1 MPRGRPPKPR
11 LRADILSD
19 VSALENV
26 EVADGIPHPDDLPA
40 SLSPGRG
47 PYKCETCDK
56 EFPRWAPYK
65 RHQKTHAFDKPHR
78 CDQCDASFNVE
89 YNLILH
95 KSIHSLYDLVCPDC
109 HKKFSRVASLKAHIM
124 LHEKEEYL
132 MCSECGD
139 EFNLQSELDRHIQE
153 HREEEAGERVYPC
166 RICTKE
172 FTRTSLLKEHMKSH
186 YKIRTNLLMT
196 KHQKRSIDRSAFSNE
211 CCHCGKSFQKPSQLE
226 RHIRI
231 HTGERPYKCEDCGKA
246 FNQKGAL
253 QVHMVKHTGE
263 KPYICEYCPGA
274 FSQKGNLRAHIA
286 RVHTENKALE
296 KTYECEE
303 CSCVFKKLGSL
314 NAHISRMH
322 SEAPPP
328 TQVQISPLKSGLDP
342 SKGGDITHIASGQSS
357 TAVTDVIQQLL
368 ELSEQQSSDNPEGTQ
383 QQIQQIAIDGNISSD
398 ILQQALENSGL
409 TAVPV
414 DNQQGIGE
422 KIRSEVMVIKRI
434 KRITIGRLHTCT
446 YCSKGF
452 RKPSDLVRHI
462 RIHTHEKPFKCHQCF
477 RAFAVKSTLT
487 AHLKTH
493 TGLKEFRCHVCE
505 KMFSTQGSLK
515 VHMRLHTGV
524 KPFDCPHC
532 DKKFRTSGHRKSHI
546 ASHFKEQSPRK
557 PRKVSKPRPPKSDIP
572 LPDIP
577 MQEPILITDTGLIQ
591 QPPRNSQMYNQYL
604 GNGLQQA
611 GSVDRPYKCSY
622 CSKGFKK
629 SSHLKQHTRSHT
641 GEKPYKCL
649 QCERSF
655 VSTGVLK
662 AHIRTHS
669 GVKAYKCLI
678 CDGTFT
684 TNGSLKRHMSTHSE
698 VRPFMCPYCQKT
710 FKTAVNCKK
719 HMKTHRHELAMQ
731 AAQQD
736 QQHPQQQPQPQQEI
750 TINTQPAPQQ
760 AGQLQDQLT
769 EQQQQMLGLQQG
781 SQLNQQ
787 EDSLAQQALVQDSL
801 GNDNFGQQTLL
812 GQQNLNQQTL
822 TQQNVNQQ
830 NFIQQNFNQQTQIS
844 LQTQQ
849 IQQQLEAITGQQSN
863 SFQQQG
869 LTSIRLQEPSLT
881 PAQRN
886 RQVIIQ
892 QETAE
897 GKRTYK
903 CGYCSKAFKKSSHLK
918 QHIRSHT
925 GEKPY
930 QCLQCGRSF
939 VSSGVL
945 KAHQRTHTGLKA
957 YKCTLCSASF
967 TTNGSLTRHM
977 VIHSTIR
984 PFKCPYCQDTFR
996 TALHCKRHMKGHRE
1010 MSEEPN
1016 EQSKS
1021 TVRRPR
1027 SSILQLSE
1035 EQSDELAKTQ
1045 PAQDSSL
1052 SQKILIASAAE
1063 KNRVS
1068 EIKDKN
1074 AVDDDEPK
1082 HAHQCNHCNKSF
1094 KKPSDL
1100 VRHIR
1105 IHTGEKPFKCDQC
1118 GKSFTV
1124 KSTLDC
1130 HMKTHTGVKNFQC
1143 HICNSPFSTKGSL
1156 KVHMR
1161 LHTGAKPF
1169 KCPHCS
1175 ERFRTSGHRKSH
1187 IQSHFRTV
1195 EPKKRKT
1202 STANRTAETLQPINL
1217 LNTTDQQNITVSQP
1231 QLVNALNIDQSILQQ
1246 SLVSQATVLPAS
1258 ITTTDTFPALG
1269 EGGMAATV
1277 LQGLEGMQLQFTTTN
1292 LGGQNVQIHS
1302 LDPNITV
1309 QIDPSLLQQLQQGNI
1324 NAGVITQA
1332 LPTDGT
1338 LGQGEALTQ
1347 AALQNDQGDDSMTDA
1362 GLQETTTESNQTELN
1377 LTQVQIDGTHATIQ
1391 TSQNDH
1397 TVAFTQ
1403 SALQSAATDQ
1413 PLVVQATVQP
1423 QVTDGHQVVQG
1434 LATAILPSSQA
1445 EQTQTVTNP
1454 SALTVQAEPTLLQTS
1469 IGNIQQQVP
1478 TNIVVHTG
1486 VSGTQ
1491 VIINQDTIVSSAASM
1506 TNVNTDTGE
1515 QTPFE
1520 VPVMQGMESDAAM
1533 TAASADASSETAVA
1547 AASLTGEAG
1556 PDGVGDGQQQ
1566 RCTEPGCGQA
1576 FSQPGQL
1583 RRHYREQHLEE
1594 RPFICPT
1601 CNKGF
1606 KRAGHLKEHMQTH
1619 EPGSAA
1625 NRNRPTPHACETCGK
1640 SFAKPSQLER
1650 HVRIHTGER
1659 PFQCDECDKAF
1670 NQKNALQVHK
1680 KKHTG
1685 EKPYKCDFCE
1695 MAFSQKGNLKTHVKR
1710 NHYLEASWQDGDT
1723 VEGNEDGTTTEEGV
1737 ITTTTEHSEH
1747 TQSQDEGIDLEGV
1760 VTDFFPR

>member
-26 EVADGIPHPDDLPA
+26 EVAEGIPHPDDLPA

-47 PYKCETCDK
+47 PYKCDTCDK
-56 EFPRWAPYK
+56 EFPRWNLYK
-65 RHQKTHAFDKPHR
+65 RHQKTHAFDKPYR
-78 CDQCDASFNVE
+78 CDQCDMSFNVE
-89 YNLILH
+89 YNLTLH
-95 KSIHSLYDLVCPDC
+95 KSIHSLYELKCPDC
-109 HKKFSRVASLKAHIM
+109 NKKFSRVASLKAHIM

-139 EFNLQSELDRHIQE
+139 EFNLQSELDKHIQE
-153 HREEEAGERVYPC
+153 HRDEEAGERVYPC

-172 FTRTSLLKEHMKSH
+172 FRKTSLLKEHMKSH

-196 KHQKRSIDRSAFSNE
+196 KHQRRNVDRSGFSNE
-211 CCHCGKSFQKPSQLE
+211 CPHCGKSFQKPSQLE

-231 HTGERPYKCEDCGKA
+231 HTGERPYKCDECGKA

-253 QVHMVKHTGE
+253 QVHLVKHTGE
-263 KPYICEYCPGA
+263 KPHMCDYCPGS

-322 SEAPPP
+322 SEPSPP
-328 TQVQISPLKSGLDP
+328 TQVQISPTKNALDP
-342 SKGGDITHIASGQSS
+342 SKSNEVGQSS

-368 ELSEQQSSDNPEGTQ
+368 ELSEHTENQDGMQP

-414 DNQQGIGE
+414 DIQQSQGAAGTGGNQ
-422 KIRSEVMVIKRI
+422 KARTDMMVIKRI
-434 KRITIGRLHTCT
+434 RKLPAGRLHTCT

-462 RIHTHEKPFKCHQCF
+462 RIHTHEKPFKCNQCY

-493 TGLKEFRCHVCE
+493 TGLKEFRCGVCE

-546 ASHFKEQSPRK
+546 ASHFKEPSPRK
-557 PRKVSKPRPPKSDIP
+557 PRKVNKPRPAKSDVP
-572 LPDIP
+572 LADIP

-604 GNGLQQA
+604 GNDLQQA

-649 QCERSF
+649 QCGRSF

-662 AHIRTHS
+662 AHIRTHT

-710 FKTAVNCKK
+710 FKTSVNCKK

-731 AAQQD
+731 AAD
-736 QQHPQQQPQPQQEI
+736 QPQQVQQQQPQQEI
-750 TINTQPAPQQ
+750 TINTQPHPQPQ
-760 AGQLQDQLT
+760 GQIQDPMT
-769 EQQQQMLGLQQG
+769 DQQILGLP
-781 SQLNQQ
+781 SNQLNQQ
-787 EDSLAQQALVQDSL
+787 EETLAQQALVQESL
-801 GNDNFGQQTLL
+801 STDTLNQQNFNQHTLL

-822 TQQNVNQQ
+822 N
-830 NFIQQNFNQQTQIS
+830 QQNFNQQNFGQQNFSQQNQIS

-849 IQQQLEAITGQQSN
+849 IQQQLEAITGSQQN
-863 SFQQQG
+863 TNFQQQG
-869 LTSIRLQEPSLT
+869 LNSIQIQEPQLT
-881 PAQRN
+881 SAQRN
-886 RQVIIQ
+886 RQVLIQ

-903 CGYCSKAFKKSSHLK
+903 CGYCAKAFKKSSHLK

-930 QCLQCGRSF
+930 HCIQCGRSF

-945 KAHQRTHTGLKA
+945 KAHQRTHSGLKA
-957 YKCTLCSASF
+957 YKCNMCQATF

-977 VIHSTIR
+977 VVHSSIR
-984 PFKCPYCQDTFR
+984 PFKCPYCQETFR
-996 TALHCKRHMKGHRE
+996 TALHCKRHMKTHRE
-1010 MSEEPN
+1010 ESEEQS
-1016 EQSKS
+1016 EQTKS
-1021 TVRRPR
+1021 TVKRPR
-1027 SSILQLSE
+1027 SSIIQLSE
-1035 EQSDELAKTQ
+1035 EQAEELAKAS
-1045 PAQDSSL
+1045 PSEEVSV
-1052 SQKILIASAAE
+1052 SEKILIASAAE

-1074 AVDDDEPK
+1074 AVDENEPK
-1082 HAHQCNHCNKSF
+1082 HAHQCTHCSKSF

-1100 VRHIR
+1100 VRHVR

-1118 GKSFTV
+1118 GKMFTV

-1130 HMKTHTGVKNFQC
+1130 HMKTHTGEKNFHC
-1143 HICNSPFSTKGSL
+1143 HICSSPFSTKGSL

-1169 KCPHCS
+1169 KCPHCD

-1202 STANRTAETLQPINL
+1202 STTNRTSEALQPINL
-1217 LNTTDQQNITVSQP
+1217 LNTTDQQGIAVANQA
-1231 QLVNALNIDQSILQQ
+1231 QLVGHLNIDQTMLQQ
-1246 SLVSQATVLPAS
+1246 SLASQATVLPTS
-1258 ITTTDTFPALG
+1258 IANTDTFASLT

-1277 LQGLEGMQLQFTTTN
+1277 LQGLDGMQLQLTTTS
-1292 LGGQNVQIHS
+1292 LSGQNVQIHS

-1309 QIDPSLLQQLQQGNI
+1309 QIDPSLLQQLQQSNM
-1324 NAGVITQA
+1324 NTGVITQTLQA
-1332 LPTDGT
+1332 DGT
-1338 LGQGEALTQ
+1338 LSQGEALTH
-1347 AALQNDQGDDSMTDA
+1347 ATLQTGQGEGNIAEATLSSDSHQGD
-1362 GLQETTTESNQTELN
+1362 LN
-1377 LTQVQIDGTHATIQ
+1377 LAQVQIQGTNATILN
-1391 TSQNDH
+1391 SSSDAN
-1397 TVAFTQ
+1397 FTQ
-1403 SALQSAATDQ
+1403 ATLTAEEQ
-1413 PLVVQATVQP
+1413 PLAVQAATVQP
-1423 QVTDGHQVVQG
+1423 PV
-1434 LATAILPSSQA
+1434 AT
-1445 EQTQTVTNP
+1445 T
-1454 SALTVQAEPTLLQTS
+1454 SASPVDQSLVPTTMMTSAPTEPTQSATHPIALSQTTTQADSNLLQ
-1469 IGNIQQQVP
+1469 NIQP
-1478 TNIVVHTG
+1478 TNIVINTG
-1486 VSGTQ
+1486 VNGTQ
-1491 VIINQDTIVSSAASM
+1491 VIISQDAIVGSSG
-1506 TNVNTDTGE
+1506 VE
-1515 QTPFE
+1515 QGTFE
-1520 VPVMQGMESDAAM
+1520 VPVMQGIESAEAAISA
-1533 TAASADASSETAVA
+1533 TGADASSSETAVA
-1547 AASLTGEAG
+1547 AASLTNEGAAE
-1556 PDGVGDGQQQ
+1556 VEGQQH
-1566 RCTEPGCGQA
+1566 RCSEPGCEQVQ
-1576 FSQPGQL
+1576 FSQLAQL
-1583 RRHYREQHLEE
+1583 KRHFREHHLDS
-1594 RPFICPT
+1594 RPFVCTI

-1619 EPGSAA
+1619 EPGTAA
-1625 NRNRPTPHACETCGK
+1625 SRNRPTPHVCDTCGK

-1650 HVRIHTGER
+1650 HIRIHTGER

-1685 EKPYKCDFCE
+1685 EKPHKCEFCE
-1695 MAFSQKGNLKTHVKR
+1695 MAFSQKGNLKTHIKR
-1710 NHYLEASWQDGDT
+1710 NHYPESSWQESEENPDAMATSEVPID
-1723 VEGNEDGTTTEEGV
+1723 DGTADSRQ
-1737 ITTTTEHSEH
+1737 EHSE
-1747 TQSQDEGIDLEGV
+1747 QPPPNDEGIDLEGV